1 MLQSNSAEDNEKENN
16 SNMKDGSESEEAGME
31 SEDGDDAEAEYLI
44 EFEQTKKLQVII
56 GYIRV

>member
-1 MLQSNSAEDNEKENN
+1 MKKE
-16 SNMKDGSESEEAGME
+16 GSECEEAADTE

-56 GYIRV
+56 IISNNCYI